1 MYNNSSIN
9 ITYYNGD
16 LKVQLR
22 NQSGINI
29 GKVLPSCV
37 GCITFGNKLEYFEF
51 NEEKNEIVWTGR
63 HAEDK
68 WIRGCFC

>member
-16 LKVQLR
+16 LKVQFR

-29 GKVLPSCV
+29 GKVLPSCN
-37 GCITFGNKLEYFEF
+37 GYITFGNKPENFTF
-51 NEEKNEIVWTGR
+51 NEEKKEINWTGR